1 MITYDNIIEAQ
12 NFLIQQW
19 GEDGK
24 RVVAACVRERPFNN
38 TFRVFLDIC
47 PACGGNWG
55 GMLLHGIKEMWP
67 AVYRAIPENMGH
79 QAWACLCYVLAL
91 LDVDT
96 SN

>member
-12 NFLIQQW
+12 NFLVEQW

-24 RVVAACVRERPFNN
+24 QVIAACLRERPFNN
-38 TFRVFLDIC
+38 TFGVYLTLC
-47 PACGGNWG
+47 TPCGGNWG
-55 GMLLHGIKEMWP
+55 GMLLSGIEDMWP
-67 AVYRAIPENMGH
+67 CVYKAIPEKMGPY
-79 QAWACLCYVLAL
+79 AWQCLCYVLAL